1 MGPPLGLGTN
11 LGPGYIVERG
21 ISLGHNLYLFLRG
34 GGGGGWDT
42 RFRYFRLTVD
52 SRSFNAQPFK
62 CPKLRNNLFGEAR
75 RTYKDEEKRQFFLKK
90 DSQYIFF

>member
-34 GGGGGWDT
+34 GGGGGGT
-42 RFRYFRLTVD
+42 QGLGTF
-52 SRSFNAQPFK
+52 A
-62 CPKLRNNLFGEAR
+62 
-75 RTYKDEEKRQFFLKK
+75 
-90 DSQYIFF
+90 